1 MAGCWTKMVGGWL
14 RRRRGRRSMTVE
26 EAQQDNDVQ
35 QHMEQQDDDVQQ
47 QAAQQNDDDAQQDA

>member
-1 MAGCWTKMVGGWL
+1 MVVGWL
-14 RRRRGRRSMTVE
+14 RRRSRTVE

-47 QAAQQNDDDAQQDA
+47 QAAQQDDDDAQQDA